1 MQVTMLVDVI
11 DKAESAYPGLRSTT
25 YGRVSKAILADI
37 VSGAFAPGARLKIA
51 DLCKRYGL
59 SPMPIREALQ
69 QLQGEGFV
77 VISPNRGASVR
88 TLDLKFI
95 TDVHDMRGA
104 LYTIIY
110 RDAVLNA
117 DAAFDAAIA
126 RIQEQF
132 DARLAEGDVRGAQ
145 EMNRA
150 LHATIEAK
158 CMNDEVT
165 RLSAR
170 YANMTSALRDVFG
183 YNVGRMREVS
193 KEHWR
198 IVKAIHAR
206 DISEAVAAAQHH
218 VVQALANISKN
229 FDEARTDA

>member
-1 MQVTMLVDVI
+1 MLTDVNG
-11 DKAESAYPGLRSTT
+11 KAEGSYSGLRSTT

-37 VSGAFAPGARLKIA
+37 VSGAFAPGARLKIV

-77 VISPNRGASVR
+77 VIAPNRGASVR

-110 RDAVLNA
+110 RDAITHA
-117 DAAFDAAIA
+117 DSALDEMLAQ
-126 RIQEQF
+126 IQSRF
-132 DARLAEGDVRGAQ
+132 DARLDDGDVKGAQ

-158 CMNDEVT
+158 CINDEVT
-165 RLSAR
+165 RLSTR
-170 YANMTSALRDVFG
+170 YANMTSSLRDVFG
-183 YNVGRMREVS
+183 YNVARMREVS

-198 IVKAIHAR
+198 IVDAIRAR
-206 DISEAVAAAQHH
+206 DIPAAVAAAQHH
-218 VVQALANISKN
+218 VAQALVNISQN
-229 FDEARTDA
+229 FDEANTDE